1 MFKIN
6 LPSKS
11 FTKTIN
17 LSFDLL
23 KFIILLIPF
32 LFTHYTTLAQYQV
45 GQSIYGDTTNYG
57 LGKEVFLSGD
67 GKVLAVSSYTSS
79 GIDRRVK
86 IYKRS
91 KCTWVEDVVINVGL
105 TSPKIALS
113 NDGKVIVIGLSNRS
127 ANNLGEAGAIFVFEN
142 INDDW
147 SILGSPIIGTIKNG
161 GIGRNVSISGDGK
174 TIAYDYK
181 YSNDNTAGRTQIFK
195 LLNNNWVQI
204 GDDIVGEN
212 TDDALSRSAGKKR
225 LNFSYDGTKVAVG
238 SPGGNNPDGTKKTG
252 YVRIFEYSN
261 NSWKQI
267 GTTIYG
273 DHFEEYSGISTSLS
287 HMGNVIAIGRISC
300 YEEPSFKTVRGG
312 VKIFEFKNDNWIQVG
327 QMIQAK
333 SNEKFDNPSISLS
346 ADGSIIAVGVED
358 AGAPDT
364 QSDPLGGGV
373 NIYKIINSV
382 WTKICGPIVGKSGDL
397 YANTVSLSD
406 DGSIVAVT
414 AQGNS
419 DNGYNSSGMVQVFNV
434 RNVIN
439 TVNDCEFFTWT
450 DGVTYYESN
459 NTAKDTFI
467 TSDGCDSVVTLNLTI
482 TKVNAD
488 VTVVDESTLRAQA
501 AESGTTYQWLNCA
514 DLKPIS
520 GETNATFTATSS
532 GEYAVEVTFNNCVKK
547 SECFTIS
554 SKADINVLKSNY
566 KIQLFPNPTSDK
578 LILSLEGIERA
589 DISLTDIHGKVILH
603 KLGLFDKD
611 FISLSNLES
620 GIYFVKVKT
629 SEFSK
634 EIRVIKQ

>member
-6 LPSKS
+6 LPNKI
-11 FTKTIN
+11 FTETKNQDFN
-17 LSFDLL
+17 LM
-23 KFIILLIPF
+23 KFIIFLIPF
-32 LFTHYTTLAQYQV
+32 LFSHNTSLAQYQV
-45 GQSIYGDTTNYG
+45 GQDLYGD
-57 LGKEVFLSGD
+57 S
-67 GKVLAVSSYTSS
+67 AQ
-79 GIDRRVK
+79 DRFGN
-86 IYKRS
+86 
-91 KCTWVEDVVINVGL
+91 E
-105 TSPKIALS
+105 
-113 NDGKVIVIGLSNRS
+113 
-127 ANNLGEAGAIFVFEN
+127 
-142 INDDW
+142 
-147 SILGSPIIGTIKNG
+147 
-161 GIGRNVSISGDGK
+161 VSISGDGK
-174 TIAYDYK
+174 VMAIGSSGSSGNDRYCKIYK
-181 YSNDNTAGRTQIFK
+181 KSNCVWVEDVKINVGLEGVRLALSNDGSRIVIGVPSKGAPSMGSAGAVYVFDNINDDWNLVGSPIIGEIYNAYFGSVVSISGDGKIIACDYSYSKEKDGRTEIFE
-195 LLNNNWVQI
+195 LINNNWVQI

-212 TDDALSRSAGKKR
+212 TEDAAIITSKSERLALS
-225 LNFSYDGTKVAVG
+225 Y
-238 SPGGNNPDGTKKTG
+238 
-252 YVRIFEYSN
+252 
-261 NSWKQI
+261 
-267 GTTIYG
+267 
-273 DHFEEYSGISTSLS
+273 
-287 HMGNVIAIGRISC
+287 
-300 YEEPSFKTVRGG
+300 
-312 VKIFEFKNDNWIQVG
+312 
-327 QMIQAK
+327 
-333 SNEKFDNPSISLS
+333 
-346 ADGSIIAVGVED
+346 
-358 AGAPDT
+358 
-364 QSDPLGGGV
+364 
-373 NIYKIINSV
+373 
-382 WTKICGPIVGKSGDL
+382 
-397 YANTVSLSD
+397 
-406 DGSIVAVT
+406 DGSIVAIGSAGSDANGPESGHVRVFKNINSSWEQVGT
-414 AQGNS
+414 NILGTLSSENFGRSVSLSHQGTIIAINAGNS
-419 DNGYNSSGMVQVFNV
+419 GGFKVFEFKDTSWLQVGKPMTLDKYAKTKCSISSDGSIVAIGTYDWNSPVNVFKNINGVWTKLCEPINGDATGDYFGYSISLSDSGDILAIGAYSNDFNGNTSGQVKVFNV

-488 VTVVDESTLRAQA
+488 VIVVDELTLRAQA

-514 DLKPIS
+514 DLKPIP

>member
-6 LPSKS
+6 LPNKI

-17 LSFDLL
+17 LSFDLM

-32 LFTHYTTLAQYQV
+32 LFSHYTTLAQYQV

-67 GKVLAVSSYTSS
+67 GKVLAVSSYNSS

-91 KCTWVEDVVINVGL
+91 KCTWVEDVVINVGSS
-105 TSPKIALS
+105 TPKIALS
-113 NDGKVIVIGLSNRS
+113 NDGKVIVIGLSDRT
-127 ANNLGEAGAIFVFEN
+127 ANDLGYAGAIFVFEN

-273 DHFEEYSGISTSLS
+273 ANFEEYSGISTSLS
-287 HMGNVIAIGRISC
+287 HMGNVIAIGRNFC
-300 YEEPSFKTVRGG
+300 YEPDFTTVRGG

-333 SNEKFDNPSISLS
+333 SNERFDNPSISLS
-346 ADGSIIAVGVED
+346 ADGSIIAVGVDD
-358 AGAPDT
+358 AGVLGTP
-364 QSDPLGGGV
+364 SDPLGGGV

-382 WTKICGPIVGKSGDL
+382 WTKICGPIAGKSGDK

-419 DNGYNSSGMVQVFNV
+419 DNGYNGSGMVQVFNV
-434 RNVIN
+434 RNVIK

-514 DLKPIS
+514 DLKPIP